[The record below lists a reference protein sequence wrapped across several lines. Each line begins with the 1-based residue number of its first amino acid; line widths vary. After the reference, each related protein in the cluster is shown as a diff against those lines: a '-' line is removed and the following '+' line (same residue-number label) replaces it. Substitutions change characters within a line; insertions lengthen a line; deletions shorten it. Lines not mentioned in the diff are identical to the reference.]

1 MSDIHKIN
9 GKDMDLDEKE
19 SRIEALMA
27 LGASRKTAEAMVNR
41 SLKHP
46 WARDQ
51 HRRKRVEDTRRTR

>member
-9 GKDMDLDEKE
+9 GKEMDLDDEE

-27 LGASRKTAEAMVNR
+27 VGISRTTAKAMVNGA
-41 SLKHP
+41 LKYP